1 MKQHS
6 VILLLLLCMG
16 FSVSKNSFCQ
26 QNATDS
32 LKNRLESAEKSEK
45 INIYNELSRIH
56 LMTSLVAALNFAEE
70 ALLLSEELN
79 DKKGK
84 ADALNR
90 KGNVY
95 FFFAEYEK
103 SLGYYL
109 ESLALRQEL
118 NELEGIAGSYSN
130 IALIYSEFNDNEKAI
145 DYTLR
150 SYKTFLDLGDKQRMG
165 VCLNNLTYLHLQIK
179 QYPIALDYGLKTLEL
194 YNEINDLSGISDA
207 LNNLGDLY
215 KETEKYDEALS
226 YHLQSLDFN
235 TQTGNLFS
243 IANSKYNIA
252 QLYFETDNYEKGFQY
267 LSEGLPIAIE
277 LQSNDLIMDM
287 YKEMASYYNNN
298 SNYRKALEYHNLYRQ
313 VADTIF
319 NQESNDH
326 ITAMQIKFE
335 AERKN
340 EEIQLLKQDQNIRNL
355 QKKKHNNLITYL
367 VVTSLVFL
375 AFGIM
380 GLNSYRT
387 KKSTNELLRDQNIQY
402 FYSNRDLSHSENQLR
417 ELNTTK
423 DKFFSIIGH
432 DLINPFQALLGLAEL
447 LHDHGEEISR
457 DDVKKYCHLINIS
470 ANNLY
475 NLLQNLL
482 QWTSAQTGKL
492 KYEPVSF
499 NIYHQV
505 EQTISLMKANAEK
518 KQILLLND
526 VNKEFQIFA
535 DSNIFDTVLRNLI
548 SNAIKYTSPEGL
560 VRIRSE
566 ESEDVIQIE
575 VADNGTGI
583 PLENLNKLF
592 NLEKTFSTKGTSE
605 EEGSGLGLILC
616 KEFVERNGGKIW
628 ADSVPGQG
636 SIFIFTIPKIG

>member
-16 FSVSKNSFCQ
+16 FSVSKNSFSQ

-32 LKNRLESAEKSEK
+32 LENRLESANKSEK
-45 INIYNELSRIH
+45 INIYTELSRIH
-56 LMTSLVAALNFAEE
+56 LNTSLVAALNFAEE

-150 SYKTFLDLGDKQRMG
+150 SYNTFLDLGDKQKMG
-165 VCLNNLTYLHLQIK
+165 VCLNNLTYLHLQTK
-179 QYPIALDYGLKTLEL
+179 QYPTALDYGLKTLEL
-194 YNEINDLSGISDA
+194 YTEINDLSGISDA

-287 YKEMASYYNNN
+287 YKEMASYYDNN

-319 NQESNDH
+319 NQESNDR
-326 ITAMQIKFE
+326 IAAMQVKFE

-355 QKKKHNNLITYL
+355 QKKKQNNLITYL
-367 VVTSLVFL
+367 VVTSLLFL
-375 AFGIM
+375 AFGII

-432 DLINPFQALLGLAEL
+432 DLINPFQALLGLTEL

-457 DDVKKYCHLINIS
+457 DDVKKYSHLINIS

-492 KYEPVSF
+492 KYEPVNF

-505 EQTISLMKANAEK
+505 EETISLMKANAEK

-535 DSNIFDTVLRNLI
+535 DSNIFDAVLRNLI
-548 SNAIKYTSPEGL
+548 SNAIKYTSAEGL

-566 ESEDVIQIE
+566 ESEDAIQIE

-583 PLENLNKLF
+583 PPENLNKLF
-592 NLEKTFSTKGTSE
+592 DLEKTFSTKGTSE

-616 KEFVERNGGKIW
+616 KEFVERNGGEIW